1 MLVELRAEN
10 YAVIDHAI
18 ASFGPG
24 LNLLTGETGAGKSIL
39 VDALALLLGGKG
51 SGELVRHGA
60 EKAALSCVFE
70 STPGAEAIL
79 EANGIDAE
87 GAEIILRREI
97 LSTGKG
103 RVFVNNQPAT
113 VQVLKQLA
121 PELALVHAQTE
132 SLSSFDEAQQ
142 RLLLDRFAGISL
154 DAVAEAH
161 AHWHAVAGK
170 LNDLLHGE
178 QDRLRMVDLWT
189 YQNKEIEQAN
199 LQPGEDEAL
208 ETEKRVLANAE
219 KLYAAAMS
227 AFDQLYEGSASAEA
241 ALRDA
246 LRNVEEL
253 ARYDQR
259 FAEPTQQLASAR
271 ATISDIAASLRD
283 YAEGINA
290 SPERLAEIED
300 RLALIDRL
308 KRKYGKTV
316 AEVIEFGQDVATKLA
331 EVEDRDEI
339 LKTLRADLEKAAAA
353 YRKAASALTAERKA
367 AASKLAK
374 RAEAQI
380 NSLAM
385 KVKFEVA
392 VTSANDADSATGTGA
407 KAPGSIVEG
416 GQGFSTAK
424 KLSTEGGQGF
434 SPDKQAGK
442 SARPLGPEKTAGA
455 SHEVSGHDFS
465 RADAAANK
473 EGAGRGGFQPTHLS
487 PVGSSSENAHWS
499 PAGWDSVEY
508 RIATNPGEPLKP
520 LVEIASGG
528 ELSRVLLAL
537 KVAVEEGS
545 HSKSNSTKSK
555 KKTTPRT
562 LVFDEIDIGIGG
574 RAAEAV
580 GQKLKALG
588 RTQQVLCVTHL
599 PQIAAFAD
607 QHLAVEK
614 HEKDGRTQTRIRV
627 LDDRARTHEVARMLS
642 GAKVTDTS
650 LQHAAQMIAGSR

>member
-39 VDALALLLGGKG
+39 VDALALLMGGK
-51 SGELVRHGA
+51 SSVDVVRHGA
-60 EKAALSCVFE
+60 DKAVVSCVFE
-70 STPGAEAIL
+70 STRGAEAIL
-79 EANGIDAE
+79 EENGIDAE
-87 GAEIILRREI
+87 GTEVILRREI
-97 LSTGKG
+97 LSNGKG

-113 VQVLKQLA
+113 VAVLKQLA
-121 PELALVHAQTE
+121 PELALVHAQSET
-132 SLSSFDEAQQ
+132 LSSFDPTQQ
-142 RLLLDRFAGISL
+142 RILLDRFAGIST
-154 DAVAEAH
+154 DAVGEAH
-161 AHWHAVAGK
+161 ARWHAAAAK
-170 LNDLLHGE
+170 LNDLLQGE

-189 YQNKEIEQAN
+189 YQRKEIESAN
-199 LQPGEDEAL
+199 LQVAEDEAL

-219 KLYAAAMS
+219 KLYAAAMG
-227 AFDQLYEGSASAEA
+227 AFEQLYEGDASAEA
-241 ALRDA
+241 SLRAA

-253 ARYDQR
+253 ARYDAR
-259 FAEPTQQLASAR
+259 FTESAQQLAAAR
-271 ATISDIAASLRD
+271 AVTSDIGAGLRD

-300 RLALIDRL
+300 RLALLDRL

-316 AEVIEFGQDVATKLA
+316 ADVIAFGEDVARKLS
-331 EVEDRDEI
+331 EVENRDEA
-339 LKTLRADLEKAAAA
+339 LKALRAELAAAAAA
-353 YRKAASALTAERKA
+353 YRKSASALTAERQA
-367 AASKLAK
+367 AAAKLAK
-374 RAEAQI
+374 LAEAQI

-385 KVKFEVA
+385 KVRFEVA
-392 VTSANDADSATGTGA
+392 VTSNDQEPTW
-407 KAPGSIVEG
+407 
-416 GQGFSTAK
+416 TA
-424 KLSTEGGQGF
+424 
-434 SPDKQAGK
+434 
-442 SARPLGPEKTAGA
+442 
-455 SHEVSGHDFS
+455 
-465 RADAAANK
+465 
-473 EGAGRGGFQPTHLS
+473 
-487 PVGSSSENAHWS
+487 
-499 PAGWDSVEY
+499 AGWDEVEY

-520 LVEIASGG
+520 LIEIASGG

-537 KVAVEEGS
+537 KVAVEETS
-545 HSKSNSTKSK
+545 SKTK

-588 RTQQVLCVTHL
+588 RAQQVLCVTHL

-614 HEKDGRTQTRIRV
+614 REKDGRTQTRIRV

-650 LQHAAQMIAGSR
+650 LQHATQMIAASR

>member
-60 EKAALSCVFE
+60 DKAALSCVFE

-87 GAEIILRREI
+87 GTEIILRREI

-132 SLSSFDEAQQ
+132 SLSSFDQAQQ

-154 DAVAEAH
+154 DAVGEAH
-161 AHWHAVAGK
+161 VQWHAAAAK

-178 QDRLRMVDLWT
+178 QDRLRMVDLWS
-189 YQNKEIEQAN
+189 YQNKEIESAR
-199 LQPGEDEAL
+199 LVPGEDEAL

-219 KLYAAAMS
+219 KLYSAALAG
-227 AFDQLYEGSASAEA
+227 FDQLYEGGSSAEA
-241 ALRDA
+241 ALRA
-246 LRNVEEL
+246 GLRNVEEL
-253 ARYDQR
+253 ARYDGR
-259 FAEPTQQLASAR
+259 FAESAQQLASAR
-271 ATISDIAASLRD
+271 ATISDIASGLRD
-283 YAEGINA
+283 YAESINA

-300 RLALIDRL
+300 RLALLDRL

-316 AEVIEFGQDVATKLA
+316 AEIIAFGEDVARKLA
-331 EVEDRDEI
+331 EVEDRDES
-339 LKTLRADLEKAAAA
+339 LKTLRADLEKAAAE
-353 YRKAASALTAERKA
+353 YSKAAAALTAERKTA
-367 AASKLAK
+367 AAKLAK
-374 RAEAQI
+374 LAEAQI
-380 NSLAM
+380 NALAM

-392 VTSANDADSATGTGA
+392 VTSSDQESAW
-407 KAPGSIVEG
+407 
-416 GQGFSTAK
+416 
-424 KLSTEGGQGF
+424 
-434 SPDKQAGK
+434 
-442 SARPLGPEKTAGA
+442 
-455 SHEVSGHDFS
+455 
-465 RADAAANK
+465 
-473 EGAGRGGFQPTHLS
+473 
-487 PVGSSSENAHWS
+487 SS
-499 PAGWDSVEY
+499 AGWDEVEY
-508 RIATNPGEPLKP
+508 RISTNPGEPLKP

-545 HSKSNSTKSK
+545 HSKSESTKSK

-580 GQKLKALG
+580 GQKLKALA
-588 RTQQVLCVTHL
+588 RAQQVLCVTHL

-614 HEKDGRTQTRIRV
+614 REKDGRTQTRIRV
-627 LDDRARTHEVARMLS
+627 LDDRSRTHEVARMLS